1 MVSVLARTVA
11 ALARIGWSW
20 SVDELPD
27 LVAAVGWV
35 WRTPSEGTVSCRFD
49 ADPGNAGAFL
59 FGAEVTA
66 LYLSLAE
73 RDEAAGPEAVLAR
86 RDGFRAAVD
95 QVAELLGPP
104 QARCPGPDPSAGWR
118 VAAGMLEIVDR
129 PGVLDLWLRPAPR
142 RMPPPLVAPVADG
155 TALAV
160 GLAAAAA
167 SLPAGAVV
175 TVLDARGG
183 VRAEL
188 RQTDGTLTVTAG
200 GDEMVLP
207 WPAAGTAYRELAAGL
222 ANRWGD
228 EAGELSY
235 RSDLPV
241 PHLPLPRA

>member
-1 MVSVLARTVA
+1 MSVLARTVA
-11 ALARIGWSW
+11 ALARTGWGWSA
-20 SVDELPD
+20 DELPD
-27 LVAAVGWV
+27 LVTAAGWV
-35 WRTPSEGTVSCRFD
+35 WRAPSEGTVSCRFD

-95 QVAELLGPP
+95 EVTELLGPP
-104 QARCPGPDPSAGWR
+104 PARCPGPDPSAGWR
-118 VAAGMLEIVDR
+118 VAAGVLEIVDR
-129 PGVLDLWLRPAPR
+129 PGVLDLWLRPVPR
-142 RMPPPLVAPVADG
+142 RVPPSPVAPAADG
-155 TALAV
+155 TALPV

-175 TVLDARGG
+175 TLLDGRGG
-183 VRAEL
+183 VWAEL
-188 RQTDGTLTVTAG
+188 RQTDGALTVVAG
-200 GDEMVLP
+200 DDETVLV
-207 WPAAGTAYRELAAGL
+207 WPAAGTAYREWAAGL
-222 ANRWGD
+222 ADRWGD

-235 RSDLPV
+235 RSDFPV